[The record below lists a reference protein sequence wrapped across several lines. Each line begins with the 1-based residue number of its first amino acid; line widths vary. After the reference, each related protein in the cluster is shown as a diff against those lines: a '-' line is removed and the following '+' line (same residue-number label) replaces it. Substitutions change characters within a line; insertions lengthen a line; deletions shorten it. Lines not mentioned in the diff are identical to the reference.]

1 MGNYQ
6 IDQLLTLAKRHHNT
20 KRTYLLVDPLQ
31 GKHIPVS
38 PTESLTMLRTLGRQF
53 AAIAPDVDLVIGFAE
68 TATAVGAVVASMLS
82 DQCRYIHTT
91 REPAA
96 ASSRMIEFQ
105 EEHSHATEQFLCLDQ
120 LGEWLREARSIAFV
134 DDELS
139 TGKTLLNIISPI
151 SEQFPEIKEKKLW
164 AVSIINRLTDER
176 TAVMEAHGVRCFSLL
191 SLPMTDLTSAVEKYT
206 IQAPGAAAA
215 RESGILPVSLPPTTM
230 DTRYGAMIGDFIA
243 QCHQLA
249 ESLCQR
255 LDLSMK
261 GKHISVIGTE
271 EWMLPGLL
279 LGEYIESNFEGA
291 SVRFHATTRSPIGIC
306 TDAEYPIQSGISLH
320 SFYEMARPT
329 FLYNLQVSDAVIIL
343 TDSADEEAIRQAYAE
358 LCGAYASLGCTSII
372 LFKEAAHVRH
382 LSI

>member
-1 MGNYQ
+1 
-6 IDQLLTLAKRHHNT
+6 
-20 KRTYLLVDPLQ
+20 
-31 GKHIPVS
+31 
-38 PTESLTMLRTLGRQF
+38 MLRTLGRQF
-53 AAIAPDVDLVIGFAE
+53 AAVAPEVDLVIGFAE

-82 DQCRYIHTT
+82 DECRYIHTT

-96 ASSRMIEFQ
+96 ASSLMIEFQ

-120 LGEWLREARSIAFV
+120 LGEWLREANSIAFV

-139 TGKTLLNIISPI
+139 TGKTLLNIISAI
-151 SEQFPEIKEKKLW
+151 GEQFPEIKGKNLW

-191 SLPMTDLTSAVEKYT
+191 RLPMTDLTSAVEKYT
-206 IQAPGAAAA
+206 IQAPKAVVAK
-215 RESGILPVSLPPTTM
+215 ESSVPPISLPPTTL
-230 DTRYGAMIGDFIA
+230 DTRYGAMIGDFIT

-249 ESLCQR
+249 ESIYQQ
-255 LDLSMK
+255 LDMSMK

-271 EWMLPGLL
+271 EWMLPGFL
-279 LGEYIESNFEGA
+279 LGEYIESKFENT

-320 SFYEMARPT
+320 SFYESTRST
-329 FLYNLQVSDAVIIL
+329 FLYNLQPSDAVIIL
-343 TDSADEEAIRQAYAE
+343 TDSADEVAIRHAYTD
-358 LCGAYASLGCTSII
+358 LCGAYASICCTNII

-382 LSI
+382 LST